1 MILNN
6 AQWGHTMTKLEEKVC
21 RAAIKKILNSLNKCH
36 SEDFT
41 DYAIPDRLIDK
52 LSELSFTQQEM
63 FVERAARYFTFKLD
77 VPEMD
82 RQLEL
87 IDKLREERQIEDIF
101 LVQGAPLKL
110 MRRLFGMHAS
120 EFSRR
125 RDALCLKHSGSGRP
139 MLCDEKTDHYL
150 WHLWEAYGEMNEHER
165 FLTLAEESGLNL
177 HNIWN
182 SLRVHIESNDN
193 KIT

>member
-1 MILNN
+1 
-6 AQWGHTMTKLEEKVC
+6 MTKFEEKVC
-21 RAAIKKILNSLNKCH
+21 RAAIKNILGSLSKCH

-41 DYAIPDRLIDK
+41 DFAIPDRLIDK
-52 LSELSFTQQEM
+52 LSELSFTQQGM
-63 FVERAARYFTFKLD
+63 FLDRAQTYFSFAIN

-82 RQLEL
+82 KQLEI
-87 IDKLREERQIEDIF
+87 IDQLRQEKEIEDIY

-125 RDALCLKHSGSGRP
+125 RDAMCLKHSGSGRP
-139 MLCDEKTDHYL
+139 IRCDEKTDHYL
-150 WHLWEAYGEMNEHER
+150 WHLWASHAKLCESER
-165 FLTLAEESGLNL
+165 FLKVAEESSLNL

-182 SLRVHIESNDN
+182 SLREYIEANDS
-193 KIT
+193 KAKQTIK

>member
-1 MILNN
+1 
-6 AQWGHTMTKLEEKVC
+6 MTKFEEKVC
-21 RAAIKKILNSLNKCH
+21 RAAIKKILYSLSNCH

-41 DYAIPDRLIDK
+41 DYALPDRLIDK

-63 FVERAARYFTFKLD
+63 LLEKASAYFSFELN

-82 RQLEL
+82 RQLEI
-87 IDKLREERQIEDIF
+87 IDQLRDDRQIEDIF

-125 RDALCLKHSGSGRP
+125 RDAMCLKHSGSGRP
-139 MLCDEKTDHYL
+139 IRCDEKTDHYL
-150 WHLWEAYGEMNEHER
+150 WHLWAAHSKLDERER
-165 FLTLAEESGLNL
+165 FLTVAEESCLNL

-182 SLRVHIESNDN
+182 SLREYIEENDN
-193 KIT
+193 NGKQTIK